1 MYLVVIGWL
10 YVALMMGVAEAT
22 NASGTVLGG
31 VITFVLYGL
40 LPAALVAYLLGAP
53 SRRKAIR
60 RQEAQEWAAQSAGAA
75 APPSAPAEASLKP
88 DESALPAAGTQAHA
102 VAPVREKP

>member
-31 VITFVLYGL
+31 LITFVLYGL

-53 SRRKAIR
+53 SRSKAIR
-60 RQEAQEWAAQSAGAA
+60 KREAQERAAQT
-75 APPSAPAEASLKP
+75 PATLPVASGTLNAP
-88 DESALPAAGTQAHA
+88 DESGLPASGAQAPA

>member
-1 MYLVVIGWL
+1 
-10 YVALMMGVAEAT
+10 VAEAT

-31 VITFVLYGL
+31 LVTFVLYGL

-60 RQEAQEWAAQSAGAA
+60 RREAQELAAHAA
-75 APPSAPAEASLKP
+75 AATPAASEASNPP
-88 DESALPAAGTQAHA
+88 DEGSLPATGTQTHA